1 MLGYAYRPDSLP
13 DWGWHLR
20 LVVLAVHISNLTRP
34 SLKQKIWFISRMV
47 PSLAQAASPARILT
61 KNAYISSLNRNS
73 VSHMAKDRF
82 DIKEKEGV
90 SFMTDAIVIVD
101 KETGVN
107 YLFVCRGYGG
117 GLTPLLD
124 ADGKPIITKDGYK
137 K

>member
-1 MLGYAYRPDSLP
+1 
-13 DWGWHLR
+13 
-20 LVVLAVHISNLTRP
+20 
-34 SLKQKIWFISRMV
+34 
-47 PSLAQAASPARILT
+47 
-61 KNAYISSLNRNS
+61 
-73 VSHMAKDRF
+73 MAKDRF

-107 YLFVCRGYGG
+107 YLFVHCGYGG

-124 ADGKPIITKDGYK
+124 ADGKPIITKDVYK